1 MEASIVVVF
10 VFLLSD
16 GCIDTAGTAPLRG
29 GAGDAGRGVEKSDLA
44 VRLNKDAF
52 IVRTPEKRRRNRL

>member
-10 VFLLSD
+10 VFLLSG
-16 GCIDTAGTAPLRG
+16 GCIDTAGSAPLRG